1 MNIMNRIN
9 TLFCFLA
16 VFLLLHINTATAQIN
31 VDTSYTPQQLVQN
44 FLIGQGVI
52 ASNVSYTGVGE
63 SIGYF
68 DNGATTNLGLDSGI
82 VFSSGDV
89 TSIPVNSSTSTG
101 TDLNLGGHSLLQNL
115 IPGYSVNDAVYLQF
129 DFIPVSDT
137 IRFRYVFGSEEYP
150 EWVGSSYNDV
160 FGFFI
165 TSGINPN
172 TGTMYNNDNIA
183 LLPGTNTPVTIDNV
197 NDNTNSQYYIN
208 NNQQSGSGTS
218 IEYDGFTTVLTAW
231 ARVIPCTSYSIF
243 IGVADAGDHVYDS
256 GVFLE
261 AYSFSSNTI
270 TIEKTYSN
278 ANVDTMAIE
287 ACNDATITF
296 RIPQTKSTATT
307 IPLSYSGTATAGVDY
322 DPLPGSVTIP
332 AGQDSVSITI
342 NALLDTL
349 NEPIETID
357 IIFNRNCTN
366 DTVTAYIKDYTPMS
380 SSVTPGDTVLCS
392 SDSTVLSTSTQDG
405 ISPYSYNW
413 STGDSTNSTVI
424 NPNSSTLYT
433 VTTTDLCKNTLVDS
447 LDIKVSKPNVTP
459 YHDSICQGDTAILT
473 ATVPGARHYTWS
485 TGDTTDTIEVSP
497 NATTGYEV
505 TITDSLGCSDTDT
518 VTAHINPSP
527 NLSVT
532 PEITICKGNT
542 GTLDASGGQ
551 SYLWSTGAT
560 SPSIDVSPT
569 SDTTYT
575 VTATNQYGCIASDS
589 GNVFVNPYPD
599 PEITAPKDTICRGE
613 HIELTAHG
621 ADTYSWSNG
630 QSGSSVFVSP
640 DESQAYT
647 VTASN
652 VMNGKSCSDTSNFVL
667 EVIRCNTYFIPNAF
681 SPNGDGVN
689 DIFKVKGNFENV
701 TKFQLT
707 IFDRFGNIVF
717 KTSDYNEGWTG
728 TEKGTGEAL
737 PIGTY
742 VYTVEIH
749 EGTYE
754 PIELSG
760 SVILLK

>member
-1 MNIMNRIN
+1 MNRLNI
-9 TLFCFLA
+9 LIC
-16 VFLLLHINTATAQIN
+16 LLVISLSSFHPKNASAQIN
-31 VDTSYTPQQLVQN
+31 IDTSHSPQQLVQS

-52 ASNVSYTGVGE
+52 ASNISYTGVAE

-68 DNGATTNLGLDSGI
+68 DNGTNTNLGLDSGI
-82 VFSSGDV
+82 VLSSGDV
-89 TSIPVNSSTSTG
+89 TLIPGNSSTSAG
-101 TDLNLGGHSLLQNL
+101 KDINLGGNSLLQSL
-115 IPGYSVNDAVYLQF
+115 IPGYSVNDAVFIEF

-137 IRFRYVFGSEEYP
+137 IKFRYVFGSDEYP
-150 EWVGSSYNDV
+150 EFVNSSYNDV

-183 LLPGTNTPVTIDNV
+183 LIPGTNTPVTIDNV
-197 NDNTNSQYYIN
+197 NDNTNQQYYID
-208 NNQQSGSGTS
+208 NNQQTGTNT

-231 ARVIPCTSYSIF
+231 AEVIPCTNYSIM

-287 ACNDATITF
+287 GCNDATITF
-296 RIPQTKSTATT
+296 RIPNTKSTATN
-307 IPLSYSGTATAGVDY
+307 IPLSYSGTATAGDDY

-332 AGQDSVSITI
+332 AGQDSASITI

-349 NEPIETID
+349 NEPVETVE
-357 IIFNRNCTN
+357 IIFDRNCTS

-380 SSVTPGDTVLCS
+380 STVMPGDTVLCS

-405 ISPYSYNW
+405 INPYSYSW

-424 NPNSSTLYT
+424 NPSSSTLYT
-433 VTTTDLCKNTLVDS
+433 VTTTDQCNDTLVDS

-459 YHDSICQGDTAILT
+459 DHDSICQGDTAYLT
-473 ATVPGARHYTWS
+473 ASIPGARSYNWS
-485 TGDTTDTIEVSP
+485 TGDTTDTIKVVP
-497 NATTGYEV
+497 NTTTGYEV

-532 PEITICKGNT
+532 PEITICEGTT
-542 GTLDASGGQ
+542 GTLDASGGKD
-551 SYLWSTGAT
+551 YMWNTGAS
-560 SPSIDVSPT
+560 SPSIDVSPA
-569 SDTTYT
+569 SDATYT
-575 VTATNQYGCIASDS
+575 VTATNQHGCTSVDS
-589 GNVFVNPYPD
+589 SEVFVNPYPD
-599 PEITAPKDTICRGE
+599 PQITAPKDTICRGE
-613 HIELTAHG
+613 HIELNASG
-621 ADTYSWSNG
+621 ADAYSWSNG
-630 QSGSSVFVSP
+630 QSGSAIFVSP
-640 DESQAYT
+640 DESKTYT

-652 VMNGKSCSDTSNFVL
+652 IMNGKSCSDTSNFMI

-681 SPNGDGVN
+681 SPNGDGTN
-689 DIFKVKGNFENV
+689 DVLRIKGNFKNV
-701 TKFQLT
+701 TDFQF
-707 IFDRFGNIVF
+707 IIYDRYGNIVF
-717 KTSDYNEGWTG
+717 KTEDYNEGWRG
-728 TEKGTGEAL
+728 IDKETGEAL
-737 PIGTY
+737 PMGTY
-742 VYTVEIH
+742 VYQVTIH

-760 SVILLK
+760 SIILLR